1 MPGNLPETKESRE
14 STKKRTY
21 SNGINEIPDELHE
34 KIIEIV
40 SSCKDMA
47 ISTVREDGWPQVN
60 TVSFVN
66 MGPDIYFE
74 TSKYT
79 SKAKNIARDPRVSIA
94 IWPFYERFVDGCGIS
109 LAGYAEGV
117 TDEAMAREFH
127 RLLLE
132 KTPELAIITDN
143 DGEKVFPDPNM
154 ILYHIRMTVM
164 SILDFSKG
172 LGHSDLILFDEKDN
186 VSRA

>member
-1 MPGNLPETKESRE
+1 MPGNLPETKKSRGSIQKE
-14 STKKRTY
+14 TY
-21 SNGINEIPDELHE
+21 SNGINEMTDELHE

-117 TDEAMAREFH
+117 NDEAVAREFH

-132 KTPELAIITDN
+132 KTPELANITDN
-143 DGEKVFPDPNM
+143 DGNKVFPDPNM
-154 ILYHIRMTVM
+154 ILYHIRMTMM
-164 SILDFSKG
+164 SVLDFSKG
-172 LGHSDLILFDEKDN
+172 FGHADLVLFDDSGN
-186 VSRA
+186 ASRA

>member
-1 MPGNLPETKESRE
+1 MQ
-14 STKKRTY
+14 KRTF
-21 SNGINEIPDELHE
+21 SNSIDEMNDELYE

-74 TSKYT
+74 TSRYT
-79 SKAKNIARDPRVSIA
+79 SKAKNIAHDPRVSIA
-94 IWPFYERFVDGCGIS
+94 IWPFYEDLLNGCGIS
-109 LAGYAEGV
+109 LAGYAEEV
-117 TDEAMAREFH
+117 NDETVAREFH
-127 RLLLE
+127 RRLLE
-132 KTPELAIITDN
+132 KMPELAKITY
-143 DGEKVFPDPNM
+143 DGGDKVFPDPNTN
-154 ILYHIRMTVM
+154 LYHIRTTVM

-172 LGHSDLILFDEKDN
+172 FGHTDLVLFDDN
-186 VSRA
+186 DSANRE